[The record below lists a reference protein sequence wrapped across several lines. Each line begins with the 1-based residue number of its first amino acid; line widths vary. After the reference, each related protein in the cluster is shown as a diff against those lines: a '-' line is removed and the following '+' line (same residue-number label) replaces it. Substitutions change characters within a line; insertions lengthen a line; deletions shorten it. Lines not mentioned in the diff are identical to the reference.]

1 MDNDEARALL
11 APYLDRYKGRS
22 YADLVR
28 LIDEG
33 PDHFEETGASGDIY
47 QIEIL
52 SLWDDKPGGS
62 VRVIGAIDSGFWRA
76 FAPLDDS
83 FLVRPDGSPVD

>member
-11 APYLDRYKGRS
+11 
-22 YADLVR
+22 
-28 LIDEG
+28 
-33 PDHFEETGASGDIY
+33 
-47 QIEIL
+47 
-52 SLWDDKPGGS
+52 GS

-83 FLVRPDGSPVD
+83 FLVRPDGSLVH